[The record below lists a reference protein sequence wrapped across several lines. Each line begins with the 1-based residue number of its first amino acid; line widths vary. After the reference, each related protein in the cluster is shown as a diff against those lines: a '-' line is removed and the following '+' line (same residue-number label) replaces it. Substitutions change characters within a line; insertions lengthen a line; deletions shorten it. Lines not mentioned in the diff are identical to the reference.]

1 MLSILVRVVPAR
13 NNKTTDALEA
23 TGMWSARQLLLIGT
37 GGRDPRIG
45 DGCMGMRN
53 VACA

>member
-13 NNKTTDALEA
+13 NKTTDALEA

-37 GGRDPRIG
+37 GG
-45 DGCMGMRN
+45 
-53 VACA
+53 